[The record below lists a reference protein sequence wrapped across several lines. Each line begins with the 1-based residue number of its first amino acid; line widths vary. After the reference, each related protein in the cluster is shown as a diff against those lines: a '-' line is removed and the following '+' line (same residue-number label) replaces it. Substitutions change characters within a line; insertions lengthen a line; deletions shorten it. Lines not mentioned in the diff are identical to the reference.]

1 MTLEEKLNAFYN
13 LQLPGQPKFMHM
25 GTMRL
30 VRDLEKE
37 MYRLQSVNIDLGEPN
52 KVEDESLKELRNSK
66 QEKRRELE
74 NEVRMLEEMKPPN
87 FEEQNAHLKAKNKK
101 LIEMNDALI
110 LEFNKILSAS
120 NKE

>member
-37 MYRLQSVNIDLGEPN
+37 IYRLTDLCEPN
-52 KVEDESLKELRNSK
+52 KVEDESLKELCNSK

-74 NEVRMLEEMKPPN
+74 DQVRMLEEMKPPN

-101 LIEMNDALI
+101 LLEMNDALI
-110 LEFNKILSAS
+110 LEFNKILSSS

>member
-1 MTLEEKLNAFYN
+1 MTLDEKLNAFYN

-37 MYRLQSVNIDLGEPN
+37 IYRLQSEPN
-52 KVEDESLKELRNSK
+52 KVEEESLKEPCNSK

-74 NEVRMLEEMKPPN
+74 DQVRMLEEMKPPN
-87 FEEQNAHLKAKNKK
+87 FEKQNAHLKAKNKK
-101 LIEMNDALI
+101 LLEMNDALI
-110 LEFNKILSAS
+110 LEFNKILSSS